1 MSKKQRYA
9 LLRGIFRDDINSRDF
24 KDGLLYNEMNTNYT
38 SDDEREKIQLLS
50 CLPDEIN
57 KNELW

>member
-1 MSKKQRYA
+1 MTKKQRYA
-9 LLRGIFRDDINSRDF
+9 LLRGIFRDVINPRDF

-38 SDDEREKIQLLS
+38 SDDEREKIQCLT

-57 KNELW
+57 KN